1 MKRVARTVAAQEV
14 QVEFDQLLVE
24 HLALVGYDPEFGAR
38 MLKRTIRFEVEA
50 KLAEAMLKGEVSP
63 GDRIMMTYDK
73 AKKEV
78 RIEKQAPQ
86 KAAPEKAAAQ
96 PKPKQAA

>member
-1 MKRVARTVAAQEV
+1 
-14 QVEFDQLLVE
+14 
-24 HLALVGYDPEFGAR
+24 
-38 MLKRTIRFEVEA
+38 
-50 KLAEAMLKGEVSP
+50 MLKGEVSP